1 MKKIVSLF
9 AVSLLA
15 LASCK
20 QKIEPVAVEE
30 EFEELALDSS
40 SMRVDTID
48 GQVVKTYETDSV
60 TTIIFE

>member
-15 LASCK
+15 LASCN